1 MKQHYKVHILKCY
14 ILLILFGGINSLGL
28 AQRYSIA
35 PFPNQLF
42 CSSSYPTAYNTVN
55 FALNETNV
63 TGFNRNQNNVTMILT
78 LPAGFQ
84 FNPAAGTIS
93 FTAARG
99 ITSIVLTSVTTTA
112 ITITV
117 TTNNNNTLLDT
128 IYFKNFQI
136 RASAAG
142 AGSLTRTGGTMQV
155 GNATTNPTAAESFG
169 YLSSSPA
176 MILDSSVVSQ
186 YTIAPINRQCSQS
199 EQVIL
204 RIKVCVK
211 DTCPATI
218 TQFNFSTNGDAGASA
233 NPLTNIT
240 RANLFFGGNN
250 SIPLI
255 DATTPLFGTVASPN
269 GAFTISGSQQLLLG
283 TGSYY
288 FYLTYDVP
296 VTANIGDQLDASLN
310 SFVFNGSTIT
320 TALNP
325 NPTGTRTIISTVCNT
340 PDMPGP
346 PANLVTVPGGS
357 YVIPMDNT
365 NQSLVAPFNVK
376 AYGLVHELLMNDV
389 PVKWVILS
397 GKAKDAA
404 DFTANAS
411 RVFPTVIASAP
422 VTFKASAFIIDTT
435 WLNTSFYSGGL
446 TALQVIAA
454 FNARGSE
461 YAKVAIYKLTSNT
474 PVNVRYTLDQRP
486 KIACFNNGTYEG
498 IATKMLDSA
507 GITNYVTISAGV
519 FPGLSQ
525 CFTFCC
531 EEHWDVATNPP
542 TAPATVGSITQ
553 KVWDFVYEGGNFF
566 AQCAGVNTYENLM
579 NSPQHFHSTNGV
591 IVSNSNTVATNA
603 YYSSDMAFM
612 QFEGNV
618 VANNTGTGKNWVL
631 NRPGAS
637 KWVNSFYHGLS
648 DNVHMDTIVAAAGH
662 FLPADSVGG
671 NVFYLGGHDYANG
684 AAEWGNITYV
694 NAIRMFLNAT
704 LVPATRPTAFTLAA
718 GAARTI
724 CNGTNTTLGGSPTGP
739 TGTTYNWSPSAS
751 LNNANSAN
759 PVATPTVTTTYTVV
773 AQNGGCPG
781 GPSYVTVTVT
791 PLPAAPTASSNSP
804 VCVGSALNLAAS
816 TIATATYSWTGPNT
830 FTSAVQ
836 NPTIA
841 SATVAAAGT
850 YSVKATVNGCTGP
863 AGTTAVVVN
872 ATPGATTASNGGPIC
887 AGNTLTLATPTV
899 AGATYSWTGPNAF
912 TSALQNPSISAAT
925 TAATGTYS
933 VTVTVGGC
941 TSVAATTAATV
952 TAVPAAPAPTSNSPI
967 CAGSTLTLATAT
979 VATATYSWTGP
990 NGFTSTLQNPSI
1002 TAATTAAT
1010 GTYSVIVTVNGCA
1023 SAAGTVAATVSPI
1036 TATPVP
1042 TSNSPICAGS
1052 TLTLATATV
1061 ATATYS
1067 WTGPNGFTSTLQ
1079 NPSIAGATIAA
1090 TGTYSVTVTVG
1101 GCASAAGTIACTV
1114 TTIPATPAPGSN
1126 TPVCTGNS
1134 INLTTATVATATYSW
1149 TGPNGFTSTVQNPSI
1164 AGATAAAA
1172 GTYSVT
1178 VTVNGCSGSAGTTA
1192 VVINPTPATPAPSSN
1207 SPICAGSTLTLATA
1221 TVATAT
1227 YSWTGPNG
1235 FTSTLQNPSIA
1246 GATVAATGTYSVI
1259 VTVGGCAS
1267 AAGTIACNVNSIPAT
1282 PAPGSNSPVCIG
1294 NSINLTTAT
1303 VATATYSWTG
1313 PNGFAST
1320 LQNPTIAGATA
1331 SAAGTYSVT
1340 ITVNGCSGSSGT
1352 TAVVINPTPATP
1364 APSSNSPVCIGATIS
1379 LSTSAVATATYSWTG
1394 PNGFTSTLQNPS
1406 IASAVAASGGTYSLT
1421 ITVNG
1426 CPGAA
1431 GTTAVIVS
1439 PVPSTPVASN
1449 NSPICVGDA
1458 LNLTSNLIAG
1468 ATYSWTGPNGFTS
1481 TLQNPS
1487 IAVSTALATGTYSVS
1502 VNIAGCQGSAGTTYA
1517 AVNSPPAAPVAGSNS
1532 PVCTGNT
1539 INLTASTIAGA
1550 TYTWTGPNG
1559 FTSTLQNPSIAGA
1572 TAAAAGTY
1580 TVNAIVNGCT
1590 GAAGTTSVIVN
1601 PTPATPTPT
1610 SNSPICVGVTLT
1622 FATATVATATY
1633 SWTGP
1638 NGFTSTLQNPS
1649 IAGAT
1654 TSATGS
1660 YQVMVTVGS
1669 CTSAPGIVSA
1679 TINSAPATPVAGSNT
1694 PVCASFSINLIAS
1707 TIAGAT
1713 YSWTGP
1719 NGFSSTLQNP
1729 TVAAATAAAA
1739 GTYTVT
1745 TNNGCA
1751 STPATTSVTILPTPA
1766 TPAASNDGP
1775 VCDGSNIDFS
1785 TPAVGGATYSW
1796 TGPNGFTST
1805 TQNPTI
1811 TAATPAAT
1819 GTYSVTITSGGCTSL
1834 AGTTAAVINA
1844 IPSAPVVSSN
1854 SPVCI
1859 AATISLSANTIAGA
1873 SYSWTG
1879 PNGFTSTLQNP
1890 TIASAVAADSGTYS
1904 VTITVNNC
1912 TGPAGTT
1919 AVVVSPVPPT
1929 PVASSN
1935 SPVCSGN
1942 TINLQANTIAS
1953 ATYSWTGP
1961 NGFTSSLQN
1970 PTITN
1975 AAALN
1980 AGTYSVSVNIA
1991 GCQGA
1996 AGTTAVIINP
2006 TPATPVAGSNS
2017 PICAGSTL
2025 TLTTTPVATATYS
2038 WTGPNGFTDVV
2049 QNTSIAAATVAASGI
2064 YSVVVNV
2071 NGCPSAPGTI
2081 SATVNPIPTT
2091 PSPTSNTP
2099 VCTGNAINLQVGAL
2113 AGATYSWTGPNGF
2126 TSTLQNPSIA
2136 SATTLATGTYSVMV
2150 SVSGCGGAAASTAVV
2165 VNPTPATPTAN
2176 NDGPVCAGSNID
2188 FTTPVVATATYA
2200 WSGPNGFSSTTQN
2213 PTIVS
2218 ASAAATGTYSI
2229 VVTVNGCPSA
2239 AGTTAATIN
2248 AIPATPA
2255 PFSNSP
2261 VCFGST
2267 LNESTSA
2274 IAGASYSW
2282 TGPNGFTSTLQSPS
2296 IAAVGAAAGGT
2307 YSVTITVNG
2316 CSSQTGTDSVIINP
2330 LPLAPLAGSNSPVC
2344 SGSTVNLT
2352 ASNIAGATYSWSGPN
2367 GFTSL
2372 VQNAAVNNVPMAG
2385 AGTYTVVA
2393 IAGGCAGPGGTT
2405 SVVVKATPVAPAA
2418 ANNGPIC
2425 AGTTL
2430 SLTSALVPTATYSWT
2445 GPNGFISSAQ
2455 DTSIANATATASG
2468 TYAVAVTINGC
2479 TSAPGTTA
2487 ATVYPIPAPPVAGS
2501 NSPLCV
2507 GSTIQL
2513 SANAIIGASYTWTGP
2528 NTFSASV
2535 QNPSITGGAPINNG
2549 MYYVNVTVNG
2559 CTGGTD
2565 SVSVTVNT
2573 GPAAPV
2579 VTTNSPIC
2587 SGTNLNL
2594 VADTIP
2600 GAIYSWTGPN
2610 GFTSSLQSPV
2620 ITNAPVAAAGTYS
2633 LIANNGCSS
2642 LPATAS
2648 VTINPSPAQPVAGSN
2663 SPLCIGNTLNLTS
2676 TTPGGVTYSWTGP
2689 TGFTSISQD
2698 TSITSATVAA
2708 TGTYTIV
2715 LTSGGCNS
2723 LPGKVAVT
2731 VNSTPATPVPSSNNP
2746 ACTGNT
2752 LNLICDT
2759 IPGALYSWTGPNGF
2773 TASSQDSS
2781 IANVSLSAA
2790 GTYTVTANNGC
2801 ASVPATTTVLVNPTP
2816 AAPAAMDN
2824 SPLCTGSSLN
2834 LFSSLIP
2841 SATYQWTGPNGFISY
2856 AQDTSI
2862 AAATV
2867 SANGTYTVTATLNG
2881 CTSNYGTVAAV
2892 VNLIPAIPTVTS
2904 NTPVC
2909 SGNTLTLFADTVAGA
2924 TYSWTGPNGFTS
2936 NQQNPV
2942 LTNVATAATG
2952 TYSVTITT
2960 NACTGSAGTT
2970 SVTINPTPATPAPGN
2985 NGPVCVGSPINF
2997 STPAVGSVTYSWT
3010 GPNSFSSTSQN
3021 PGILSTTSADS
3032 GSFSLTVT
3040 AIGCTSAPG
3049 LTNGVI
3055 NSFPLTPSISSNSPV
3070 CAGSGL
3076 NLNTPS
3082 LTGGSFTWSGPNSFS
3097 SALQSPSVAIMTS
3110 ADSGMYSMTVTR
3122 NGCTSPAG
3130 SADIAI
3136 TPLPASP
3143 MVSSNGPVC
3152 SGSTLMLHADTIIGT
3167 TYSWT
3172 GPNGFTSTAQ
3182 NPAIASATTSATGI
3196 YTVVVQ
3202 SGGCSSSPD
3211 TITAIVTP
3219 PAAGPTVSSNS
3230 PVCAGSLLSLSA
3242 TAGTGATYSWTG
3254 PNSFADTARNPSIT
3268 AATVAAAGTYS
3279 VTYTLGGCT
3288 SAPSTLNVIV
3298 NPGPGAPLAGSNS
3311 PLCVGSGLNLTSN
3324 SIAGA
3329 TYAWTGPNGF
3339 SSSLQNPAIPSATIT
3354 EAGTYY
3360 VSVTVSGCTGSIDST
3375 KVTVSTTPAIPVISS
3390 NSPLCN
3396 GTTLN
3401 LISNA
3406 VVGATYSWTGP
3417 NGFTSSSRDTSI
3429 SPVTL
3434 ADTGQYTLILN
3445 NGCPS
3450 LPISLNVNVYPVPAA
3465 TAGSNSPVC
3474 VGSILNL
3481 TSNTFAGASY
3491 SWTGPNGFTA
3501 TSQNPTIA
3509 NATTAASGTYSVT
3522 LTSSSGCIGSPGT
3535 ILVAVNNPPATPVIS
3550 SNSTL
3555 CSGAALNLRS
3565 DTIAWATY
3573 SWTGPNGFTSAT
3585 QDPTLSNAT
3594 TSETGTYTLSVN
3606 NGCAGT
3612 PVTLNV
3618 QVNPTPLAP
3627 VVGSNSPI
3635 CVGATLNLTSTSLAG
3650 ATYSWTGPNGFNAS
3664 IQNPNIAAATA
3675 AASGTYSVTLT
3686 SSSGCIGSPGTIL
3699 VAVNNP
3705 PATPVVS
3712 SNSPLC
3718 SGAALNLHSDT
3729 IAGATY
3735 SWTGP
3740 NGFNSA
3746 TQDPSILNA
3755 TVSETGTYTLS
3766 VNNGCAG
3773 TPVTLNVQVN
3783 TTPLAPVVGSNSPLC
3798 VGSSLNLT
3806 SNTAGASAYIW
3817 TGPNSFNSNLH
3828 NPVIVNVSLADS
3840 GIYTVKAS
3848 AGVCTSPSATIHIQ
3862 ISTGALVEAGNNQQA
3877 CSGKTFVLSG
3887 TVSGAPN
3894 GTWSSSGNGIF
3905 SPSDTARNATYT
3917 PGSTDLS
3924 SGSATLILSTPASGT
3939 CAAVSDTVMLSI
3951 NPLPVANFAHTHV
3964 CGTNPIA
3971 FMDASSIS
3979 SGTFSIWNWK
3989 FGDSVTFTGQNAS
4002 HAYTSSGIYTVTLQV
4017 TSAFG
4022 CSGSVS
4028 DTIQIEN
4035 CGENGVFPP
4044 VLPEAFTPNGDGHN
4058 DILYVR
4064 GGPFKQMDFTVYNN
4078 WGNVIFH
4085 TNTQSQ
4091 GWDGSYGGQ
4100 PQPGGSYVWILVGE
4114 TIDNQAVKKKGD
4126 VTLIR

>member
-1 MKQHYKVHILKCY
+1 MKQPYKAYILKCF
-14 ILLILFGGINSLGL
+14 ILLIFFGGINSIGL
-28 AQRYSIA
+28 AQRYSLT
-35 PFPNQLF
+35 PFPNQTF
-42 CSSSYPTAYNTVN
+42 CATSYPTAYNTLS
-55 FALNETNV
+55 FALNETNPA
-63 TGFNRNQNNVTMILT
+63 GFNRNQTNVTMILT

-84 FNPAAGTIS
+84 FNPAAGTIG
-93 FTAARG
+93 FTPAKG
-99 ITSIVLTSVTTTA
+99 ITSIILTSVTTTA

-142 AGSLTRTGGTMQV
+142 AGSLTRTGGTMNV
-155 GNATTNPTAAESFG
+155 SNVNTNPTAAESFG
-169 YLSSSPA
+169 NLGSGLT

-186 YTIAPINRQCSQS
+186 YTTANINRQCSQS

-204 RIKVCVK
+204 RIKVCVE
-211 DTCPATI
+211 DTACPATI
-218 TQFNFSTNGDAGASA
+218 TQFNFSTNGDAGASQ

-250 SIPLI
+250 PIPLL
-255 DATTPLFGTVASPN
+255 DANTPLFGTIASPN
-269 GAFTISGSQQLLLG
+269 GAFTISGTQQLLLG

-296 VTANIGDQLDASLN
+296 ANANIGDKLDASLN
-310 SFVFNGSTIT
+310 SFVFNASTIT

-346 PANLVTVPGGS
+346 PANLVTVPLGS

-411 RVFPTVIASAP
+411 RVYPTVIASAP

-474 PVNVRYTLDQRP
+474 SVNVRYNLDQRP

-618 VANNTGTGKNWVL
+618 VANNTGTGKNWTL
-631 NRPGAS
+631 NRAGAS

-804 VCVGSALNLAAS
+804 VCVGSALNLTSS

-830 FTSAVQ
+830 FTSTLQ
-836 NPTIA
+836 NPAIA
-841 SATVAAAGT
+841 SSTAAAAGT
-850 YSVKATVNGCTGP
+850 YSVTATVNGCTGP
-863 AGTTAVVVN
+863 AGTTAVIVN

-887 AGNTLTLATPTV
+887 AGNILTLATPTV
-899 AGATYSWTGPNAF
+899 AGATYSWTGPNTF

-941 TSVAATTAATV
+941 TSVAATTTATV
-952 TAVPAAPAPTSNSPI
+952 NAVPAAPAPTSNSPI

-979 VATATYSWTGP
+979 VATATYSWIGP
-990 NGFTSTLQNPSI
+990 NGFTSTLQNPTI
-1002 TAATTAAT
+1002 TAATIAAT

-1023 SAAGTVAATVSPI
+1023 SLAGTVAATVSPI
-1036 TATPVP
+1036 PATPSP
-1042 TSNSPICAGS
+1042 TTNSPICVGS

-1067 WTGPNGFTSTLQ
+1067 WTGPNAFTSTLQ
-1079 NPSIAGATIAA
+1079 NPSIAGATVSA
-1090 TGTYSVTVTVG
+1090 TGTYSVMVTVG
-1101 GCASAAGTIACTV
+1101 GCSSAAGTIACTV
-1114 TTIPATPAPGSN
+1114 NTIPATPAPSSN
-1126 TPVCTGNS
+1126 SPVCTGNS
-1134 INLTTATVATATYSW
+1134 LNLSTATVATATYSW
-1149 TGPNGFTSTVQNPSI
+1149 TGPNSFTSTLQNPII
-1164 AGATAAAA
+1164 AGATATAA

-1178 VTVNGCSGSAGTTA
+1178 VTVNGCSGSTGTTA
-1192 VVINPTPATPAPSSN
+1192 VVINPTPATPVPSSN

-1227 YSWTGPNG
+1227 YSWTGPNA
-1235 FTSTLQNPSIA
+1235 FTSALQNPTIVA
-1246 GATVAATGTYSVI
+1246 ATTAATGTYSVTI
-1259 VTVGGCAS
+1259 TVGLCAS
-1267 AAGTIACNVNSIPAT
+1267 TAGTVAVNVNPIPAT
-1282 PAPGSNSPVCIG
+1282 PLPSSNSPVCTG
-1294 NSINLTTAT
+1294 NTLSLSTAT

-1313 PNGFAST
+1313 PNGFTST
-1320 LQNPTIAGATA
+1320 LQNPTIAGATGT
-1331 SAAGTYSVT
+1331 AAGTYSVT
-1340 ITVNGCSGSSGT
+1340 VTTNGCTGSAGT

-1364 APSSNSPVCIGATIS
+1364 VPASNSPVCIGATIS
-1379 LSTSAVATATYSWTG
+1379 LSTAAVATATYSWTG

-1406 IASAVAASGGTYSLT
+1406 LSPALAASGGTYTLT

-1439 PVPSTPVASN
+1439 PVPPTPVASN

-1487 IAVSTALATGTYSVS
+1487 IAVSTAPATGTYLVS
-1502 VNIAGCQGSAGTTYA
+1502 VNIAGCQGSAATTYA

-1532 PVCTGNT
+1532 PVCSGNSM
-1539 INLTASTIAGA
+1539 NLTATTIAGA
-1550 TYTWTGPNG
+1550 SYTWTGPNG
-1559 FTSTLQNPSIAGA
+1559 FTSTLQNPVIASV
-1572 TAAAAGTY
+1572 TAATAGTY
-1580 TVNAIVNGCT
+1580 TVNAIVSGCT

-1601 PTPATPTPT
+1601 PTPSTPTPT

-1622 FATATVATATY
+1622 FSTATVPTATY

-1638 NGFTSTLQNPS
+1638 NGFTSTFQNPS

-1654 TSATGS
+1654 PSATGS
-1660 YQVMVTVGS
+1660 YQVTVTLGS

-1679 TINSAPATPVAGSNT
+1679 TINSAPATPIAGSNT
-1694 PVCASFSINLIAS
+1694 PVCAGYSLNLNAS

-1729 TVAAATAAAA
+1729 TISAAGATAA

-1751 STPATTSVTILPTPA
+1751 STPATTAVVILPTPA
-1766 TPAASNDGP
+1766 TPVASNDGP

-1796 TGPNGFTST
+1796 TGPNGFNSTS
-1805 TQNPTI
+1805 QNPTL
-1811 TAATPAAT
+1811 AAANPAAT
-1819 GTYSVTITSGGCTSL
+1819 GTYSVTITSGGCTSI

-1859 AATISLSANTIAGA
+1859 AATISLSANTVAGA

-1890 TIASAVAADSGTYS
+1890 SIASAVAADGGTYS
-1904 VTITVNNC
+1904 VTVTVNNC
-1912 TGPAGTT
+1912 TGPSGTT

-1942 TINLQANTIAS
+1942 TINLQANTIAG
-1953 ATYSWTGP
+1953 ATYNWTGP
-1961 NGFTSSLQN
+1961 NGFTSNQQN
-1970 PTITN
+1970 PPIATG
-1975 AAALN
+1975 AAIN

-1996 AGTTAVIINP
+1996 AGTTSVIINP
-2006 TPATPVAGSNS
+2006 TPVTPVAGSNS

-2025 TLTTTPVATATYS
+2025 TLNTASVATASYS

-2049 QNTSIAAATVAASGI
+2049 QNTSIAAATVAASGT
-2064 YSVVVNV
+2064 YSVVVTV
-2071 NGCPSAPGTI
+2071 NGCPSTPGTV

-2091 PSPTSNTP
+2091 PSPSSNTP
-2099 VCTGNAINLQVGAL
+2099 VCSGNAINLQVGAL
-2113 AGATYSWTGPNGF
+2113 GGATYSWTGPNGF

-2136 SATTLATGTYSVMV
+2136 SATLPAAGTYSVMV

-2165 VNPTPATPTAN
+2165 VNPTPATPAAN
-2176 NDGPVCAGSNID
+2176 NDGPICAGSNID
-2188 FTTPVVATATYA
+2188 FTTPVVLTATYA
-2200 WSGPNGFSSTTQN
+2200 WSGPNGFASTTQN

-2229 VVTVNGCPSA
+2229 VVTVNGCPSS

-2248 AIPATPA
+2248 AIPAMPA

-2261 VCFGST
+2261 VCLGMT

-2274 IAGASYSW
+2274 IAGATYSW
-2282 TGPNGFTSTLQSPS
+2282 TGPNGFTSTLQSPG
-2296 IAAVGAAAGGT
+2296 IAAVSAAAGGT
-2307 YSVTITVNG
+2307 YSVTISVNG
-2316 CSSQTGTDSVIINP
+2316 CTSPTGTDSVIINP

-2352 ASNIAGATYSWSGPN
+2352 ASNIAGATYSWTGPN

-2405 SVVVKATPVAPAA
+2405 SVVVKATPATPVAS
-2418 ANNGPIC
+2418 NNSPIC
-2425 AGTTL
+2425 AGSTL

-2455 DTSIANATATASG
+2455 DTSIANAIASASG
-2468 TYAVAVTINGC
+2468 TYSVAVTINGC
-2479 TSAPGTTA
+2479 TSTPGTTS
-2487 ATVYPIPAPPVAGS
+2487 ATVYPIPGPPVAGS

-2513 SANAIIGASYTWTGP
+2513 SANGIIGASYTWTGP
-2528 NTFSASV
+2528 NTFNASV
-2535 QNPSITGGAPINNG
+2535 QNPSISGGAPINNG

-2587 SGTNLNL
+2587 SGSNLNL

-2610 GFTSSLQSPV
+2610 GFSSSLQSPV
-2620 ITNAPVAAAGTYS
+2620 ITNAPVTAAGTYS

-2663 SPLCIGNTLNLTS
+2663 SPLCIGSTLNLTS
-2676 TTPGGVTYSWTGP
+2676 TTPGGVAYSWTGP
-2689 TGFTSISQD
+2689 NGFTSISQD
-2698 TSITSATVAA
+2698 TSITNATVAA

-2715 LTSGGCNS
+2715 LTSGVCNS
-2723 LPGKVAVT
+2723 LPGKVSVT
-2731 VNSTPATPVPSSNNP
+2731 VNSTPATPVPSSNSP
-2746 ACTGNT
+2746 ACSGNT

-2773 TASSQDSS
+2773 TASTQDSAIS
-2781 IANVSLSAA
+2781 NVLLSAA

-2801 ASVPATTTVLVNPTP
+2801 ASVPAIVSVLVNPTP
-2816 AAPAAMDN
+2816 AAPTATDN
-2824 SPLCTGSSLN
+2824 SPLCVGSTLN
-2834 LFSSLIP
+2834 LFSTLIP
-2841 SATYQWTGPNGFISY
+2841 SATYLWTGPNGFISY

-2862 AAATV
+2862 AAATPT
-2867 SANGTYTVTATLNG
+2867 ANGTYTVTATLNG
-2881 CTSNYGTVAAV
+2881 CTSNSGTVAAV
-2892 VNLIPAIPTVTS
+2892 VNLIPTMPIATS

-2909 SGNTLTLFADTVAGA
+2909 SGNTLALFADTVAGA
-2924 TYSWTGPNGFTS
+2924 TYNWTGPNGFTS
-2936 NQQNPV
+2936 NQQNPIITSV
-2942 LTNVATAATG
+2942 TTAATG
-2952 TYSVTITT
+2952 TYSVTVTT

-2970 SVTINPTPATPAPGN
+2970 GVIINPTPATPAPGN
-2985 NGPVCVGSPINF
+2985 NGPVCVGSPVNF
-2997 STPAVGSVTYSWT
+2997 SAPAIGGATYSWT
-3010 GPNSFSSTSQN
+3010 GPNGFTSTSQN

-3032 GSFSLTVT
+3032 GNYSVTLT

-3049 LTNGVI
+3049 ITTAII
-3055 NSFPLTPSISSNSPV
+3055 NSFPLIPSIASNSPI

-3076 NLNTPS
+3076 NLITPG
-3082 LTGGSFTWSGPNSFS
+3082 LVGGSFTWSGPNSFS
-3097 SALQSPSVAIMTS
+3097 SALQNPSILIMTAS
-3110 ADSGMYSMTVTR
+3110 DSGMYSLTVTR
-3122 NGCTSPAG
+3122 NGCTSQAG
-3130 SADIAI
+3130 SADIGI

-3143 MVSSNGPVC
+3143 VISSNGPIC
-3152 SGSTLMLHADTIIGT
+3152 SGATLMLNASAIVGA

-3172 GPNGFTSTAQ
+3172 GPNGFSTTTQSPTLVA
-3182 NPAIASATTSATGI
+3182 ATTSASGI

-3202 SGGCSSSPD
+3202 SNGCSSSPD
-3211 TITAIVTP
+3211 TITVVVTP
-3219 PAAGPTVSSNS
+3219 PAAGPSVSSNS
-3230 PVCAGSLLSLSA
+3230 PVCAGSLLSL
-3242 TAGTGATYSWTG
+3242 TASGGTGASYNWTG
-3254 PNSFADTARNPSIT
+3254 PNGFVDTASNPSIP
-3268 AATVAAAGTYS
+3268 AAAISASGTYS
-3279 VTYTLGGCT
+3279 VTSTLGGCT
-3288 SAPSTLNVIV
+3288 STPSTLNVTI
-3298 NPGPGAPLAGSNS
+3298 NPGPATPLAGSNS

-3324 SIAGA
+3324 SIVGA

-3339 SSSLQNPAIPSATIT
+3339 SSALQNPAIATAT
-3354 EAGTYY
+3354 TTASGYYY
-3360 VSVTVSGCTGSIDST
+3360 VSVTVSGCTGSNDST
-3375 KVTVSTTPAIPVISS
+3375 KVTVSTAPAIPVISS

-3396 GTTLN
+3396 GATLN
-3401 LISNA
+3401 LISNTVA
-3406 VVGATYSWTGP
+3406 GATYSWTGP
-3417 NGFTSSSRDTSI
+3417 HGFTSSARDTSI
-3429 SPVTL
+3429 FPVTL
-3434 ADTGQYTLILN
+3434 ADTGKYTLILN
-3445 NGCPS
+3445 DGCPS
-3450 LPISLNVNVYPVPAA
+3450 LPISLNVNVSTGPAA
-3465 TAGSNSPVC
+3465 IAGSNSPIC
-3474 VGSILNL
+3474 VGSSLNL
-3481 TSNTFAGASY
+3481 TSNTLAGATY
-3491 SWTGPNGFTA
+3491 SWIGPNGFNA
-3501 TSQNPTIA
+3501 SIQNPTIA
-3509 NATTAASGTYSVT
+3509 TATAAANGIYSVT
-3522 LTSSSGCIGSPGT
+3522 LTSSSGCIGLPGT

-3550 SNSTL
+3550 SNSPL
-3555 CSGAALNLRS
+3555 CSGATLNFHS
-3565 DTIAWATY
+3565 DTIAGATY
-3573 SWTGPNGFTSAT
+3573 SWTGPNGFNAAT
-3585 QDPTLSNAT
+3585 QDPTLSTAT

-3618 QVNPTPLAP
+3618 QINPTPLAP
-3627 VVGSNSPI
+3627 
-3635 CVGATLNLTSTSLAG
+3635 A
-3650 ATYSWTGPNGFNAS
+3650 
-3664 IQNPNIAAATA
+3664 
-3675 AASGTYSVTLT
+3675 
-3686 SSSGCIGSPGTIL
+3686 
-3699 VAVNNP
+3699 
-3705 PATPVVS
+3705 
-3712 SNSPLC
+3712 
-3718 SGAALNLHSDT
+3718 
-3729 IAGATY
+3729 
-3735 SWTGP
+3735 
-3740 NGFNSA
+3740 
-3746 TQDPSILNA
+3746 
-3755 TVSETGTYTLS
+3755 
-3766 VNNGCAG
+3766 
-3773 TPVTLNVQVN
+3773 
-3783 TTPLAPVVGSNSPLC
+3783 VGSNSPLC

-3806 SNTAGASAYIW
+3806 SSAAGASSYSW
-3817 TGPNSFNSNLH
+3817 TGPNSFNSNIQS
-3828 NPVIVNVSLADS
+3828 PVIVNVSLADS
-3840 GIYTVKAS
+3840 GVYTVKAS
-3848 AGVCTSPSATIHIQ
+3848 AGACTSLPATIHIQ
-3862 ISTGALVEAGNNQQA
+3862 IRASAFVEAGNNQQA
-3877 CSGKTFVLSG
+3877 CSGKIFVLSA
-3887 TVSGAPN
+3887 TINGAPN

-3917 PGSTDLS
+3917 PGSSDLS
-3924 SGSATLILSTPASGT
+3924 SGSASLILSTQASGT

-3951 NPLPVANFAHTHV
+3951 NPLPEANFAHTHV
-3964 CGTNPIA
+3964 CGTNPMA
-3971 FMDASSIS
+3971 FIDASSIS
-3979 SGTFSIWNWK
+3979 GGTLSNWSWK
-3989 FGDSVTFTGQNAS
+3989 FGDSVIFAGQNAS
-4002 HAYTSSGIYTVTLQV
+4002 HAYTSAGIYTVTLQV
-4017 TSAFG
+4017 TSASG